1 MKSFFSV
8 LTVIS
13 SVVMITTILLQT
25 RGTGLGSTF
34 GGQDTVYRTKR
45 GAEKVVFNTTILA
58 AVVFVL
64 SVILSILSKR

>member
-13 SVVMITTILLQT
+13 SVIMIITILMQT
-25 RGTGLGSTF
+25 RGTGLGASF
-34 GGQDTVYRTKR
+34 GGQDNVYRTKR